1 MTKFLFAYHGGMSP
15 SNPADM
21 KKVMD
26 AWMKWFEGMGKAVV
40 DGGHPLG
47 QAKTV
52 SAKGVA
58 GNGGANPI
66 TGYSLIE
73 AKDIDAAVKLAKGCP
88 IHDGGGSV
96 EVAEAMKM

>member
-1 MTKFLFAYHGGMSP
+1 MPKYLFAYHGGMSP

-40 DGGHPLG
+40 DGGNPCG
-47 QAKTV
+47 PARTV
-52 SAKGVA
+52 SSKGVA
-58 GNGGANPI
+58 ANGGANPV

-73 AKDIDAAVKLAKGCP
+73 AKDMDAALKMAKGCP
-88 IHDGGGSV
+88 ILSSGGSI